1 MKRAILPMV
10 VILLLMSL
18 TVQTQTVVPSVVTI
32 SFTPALEYTDGVPFT
47 ESEIE
52 HYDVYCD
59 GAFLKQ
65 VPNDFTR
72 SFMVSVD
79 EVGVGDHTCGL
90 SETVGGMESV
100 MSDTKT
106 FPLGQRT
113 PGAPVLADPVPGA

>member
-18 TVQTQTVVPSVVTI
+18 TVQTQTVVPSVV
-32 SFTPALEYTDGVPFT
+32 EYTDGVPFT